1 MIIAGF
7 ERKLSKGVKQYLKLD
22 ITKELRSLGMYDG
35 YASYRLGKALFTLTI
50 TDCDL
55 VTKEELIKIYSLL

>member
-7 ERKLSKGVKQYLKLD
+7 ERKLSKGIKQYLKLD
-22 ITKELRSLGMYDG
+22 VAKELKSLSVYDG
-35 YASYRLGKALFTLTI
+35 YASYRLGNALFTLEI